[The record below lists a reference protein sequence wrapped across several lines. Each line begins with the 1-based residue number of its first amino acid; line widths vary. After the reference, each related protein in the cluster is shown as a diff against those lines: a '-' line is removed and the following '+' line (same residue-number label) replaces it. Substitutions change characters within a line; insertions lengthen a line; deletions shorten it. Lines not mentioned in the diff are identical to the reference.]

1 MTYENFNVDV
11 DTDGVAVVTWDM
23 PDRSMNVLT
32 DGSLGELSQII
43 ERFESEDAIT
53 AAILTS
59 GKDAFCA
66 GADLAMMEGH
76 TRTLAKA
83 LADGRGEKEAVGELF
98 ENVQAFSR
106 LLRRLETA
114 GKPVVAALNG
124 TALGGGF
131 EIALACHHRVAADGK
146 GIQFGLPEA
155 RVGLLPGGGG
165 TQRLPRLIGAP
176 AALKLML
183 QGRNLSPAKAL
194 EAGIVHAVVGKSEL
208 ISEAKRYL
216 SDQPSSVQ
224 PWDEKKFRVPGGVPY
239 SPSGM
244 MTWIGANALYRQETM
259 DNYPAQR
266 AIMSCVYEGLQM
278 PIETGLRI
286 EARYFTW
293 LLRQPEAKAM
303 IRSLFLSMQALS
315 RGARRPAGIAPFK
328 VAKLGILGAGMMG
341 AGIAYVSA
349 RAGMDV
355 VLVDRDQASA
365 DKGRAYSE
373 KLLTKAVAKGRWSE
387 EEMQSLL
394 SRIDATPDYAR
405 LEGCDLVI
413 EAVFENRELKAEVT
427 AKAESH
433 LSPDVIFA
441 SNTSTLPITGLAKA
455 SSRPE
460 SFIGIHFFS
469 PVDKMML
476 VELIVGKK
484 TSDQALAAA
493 LDYVRAIRKT
503 PIVVNDSRGF
513 YTSRVVSTY
522 IAEGH
527 HMLAEGVPAALIENA
542 GKMAG
547 MPVGPL
553 SLNDEV
559 SLDLAYKIAQ
569 AARRDM
575 GDAYV
580 EKPGDRILAEM
591 VERRDR
597 LGRKNG
603 KGFYD
608 YSDDGTKRL
617 WPELSN
623 SLGVTTVGD
632 DADLLDVEELKQRFL
647 TIQALETARCFEE
660 DVLTDVRDADVGA
673 ILGWGYAPFTGGPLS
688 FIDMK
693 GPANFIEQCERF
705 TIRYGERFSPNDLLR
720 DLADG
725 GDLFYT
731 RFQPEPVSPAAA

>member
-1 MTYENFNVDV
+1 MTYVNFDVDV
-11 DTDGVAVVTWDM
+11 DADGIAVVTWDM

-32 DGSLGELSQII
+32 DGSLAELLQIV
-43 ERFESEDAIT
+43 ERLESEDAIT
-53 AAILTS
+53 AAVLTS
-59 GKDAFCA
+59 GKEAFCA

-76 TRTLAKA
+76 TRTLAQA
-83 LADGRGEKEAVGELF
+83 LADGRSEKAAVGELF
-98 ENVQAFSR
+98 ENIQGFSR

-131 EIALACHHRVAADGK
+131 EIALACHHRLAADGT

-165 TQRLPRLIGAP
+165 TQRLPRLVGAP
-176 AALKLML
+176 AALKLMM
-183 QGRNLSPAKAL
+183 QGRSLNPAKAL
-194 EAGIVHAVVGKSEL
+194 EAGMVHAVVGREKL
-208 ISEAKRYL
+208 VSEAKRYL
-216 SDQPSSVQ
+216 SGEPTSVQ
-224 PWDEKKFRVPGGVPY
+224 PWDEKKFRVPGGVPF

-266 AIMSCVYEGLQM
+266 AIMSCVYEGLQV

-315 RGARRPAGIAPFK
+315 KGARRPPGVAPFK
-328 VAKLGILGAGMMG
+328 VRKLGILGAGMMG

-349 RAGMDV
+349 RAGMEV
-355 VLVDRDQASA
+355 ILLDRDQISA
-365 DKGRAYSE
+365 DKGKAYSE
-373 KLLTKAVAKGRWSE
+373 KLLSKALAKGRSSE
-387 EEMQSLL
+387 KEMQALL
-394 SRIDATPDYAR
+394 SRIEATPDYAR

-413 EAVFENRELKAEVT
+413 EAVFEDRELKAKVT

-433 LSPDVIFA
+433 LSPDAVFA

-476 VELIVGKK
+476 VELIVGEK
-484 TSDQALAAA
+484 TGDRALAAA
-493 LDYVRAIRKT
+493 LDYVRAIRRT

-527 HMLAEGVPAALIENA
+527 YMLAEGVPAALIENA

-559 SLDLAYKIAQ
+559 SLDLAHKIAQ
-569 AARRDM
+569 AAKRDL

-591 VERRDR
+591 VEKRGR

-603 KGFYD
+603 SGFYD
-608 YSDDGTKRL
+608 YSDDGTKQL
-617 WPELSN
+617 WPELSEA
-623 SLGVTTVGD
+623 LGVTNGGD
-632 DADLLDVEELKQRFL
+632 AAGLPDVEELKQRFL
-647 TIQALETARCFEE
+647 TVQALETARCFEE
-660 DVLTDVRDADVGA
+660 NVLTDVRDADVGA

-688 FIDMK
+688 YIDMQ
-693 GPANFIEQCERF
+693 GPAGFVEQCERF
-705 TIRYGERFSPNDLLR
+705 TMRYGERFAPNDLLR
-720 DLADG
+720 DLAAG
-725 GDLFYT
+725 SDLFYT
-731 RFQPEPVSPAAA
+731 RFQPEPASPVAA